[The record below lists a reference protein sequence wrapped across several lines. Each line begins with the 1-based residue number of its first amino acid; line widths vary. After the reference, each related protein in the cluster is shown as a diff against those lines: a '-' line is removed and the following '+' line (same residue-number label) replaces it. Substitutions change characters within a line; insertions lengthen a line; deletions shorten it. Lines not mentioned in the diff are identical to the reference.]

1 MVRCGEC
8 GAALMAPQ
16 IPGSE
21 KYITMKEGAPWSQA
35 TLDKVSGCG
44 VGVCGSVQECV
55 EVCRS
60 V

>member
-1 MVRCGEC
+1 
-8 GAALMAPQ
+8 MAPQ